1 MIYDI
6 FIYIYIYIY
15 IYICYIYMYI
25 YIYRYNIMYR
35 CVETEGLRGV
45 EMKIFYEMK
54 KIINR

>member
-1 MIYDI
+1 
-6 FIYIYIYIY
+6 
-15 IYICYIYMYI
+15 MYI